1 VSSTVLSQEALHG
14 LRQVFGDRLQEGV
27 ALAPFTSSRIG
38 GPADFLLEVRSRDE
52 ISQAFEVIW
61 AHQARAFLLG
71 GGSNVLVAD
80 RGVRGVVVLNHARKV
95 SFSDETAGPRAW
107 AESGASLGSLARRAV
122 DRGWAGLEW
131 AATVPGTVGGAVV
144 GNAGAHGG
152 DTAGTLVLAEILQRS
167 KGRAEWPVEAF
178 EYGYRTSWLK
188 RHPGEIV
195 VLSAT
200 FKLTASTAES
210 TREKVQSFVAHR
222 KTTQPAG
229 ASWGSMF
236 KNPPQD
242 FAGRLIEAAGLK
254 GLREGDAEI
263 SHQHANFF
271 INRGQATADDVWRLL
286 RTAQE
291 RVEEAF
297 GVQLEMEIERVGEW
311 QDAPPAKSSPEA
323 TRS

>member
-1 VSSTVLSQEALHG
+1 VTSTALPREALQD
-14 LRQVFGDRLQEGV
+14 LRQTFADRLREGV
-27 ALAPFTSSRIG
+27 TLAPYTSSRIG
-38 GPADFLLEVRSRDE
+38 GPADFLLEVRTKDE
-52 ISQAFEVIW
+52 LQRVFETLW
-61 AHQARAFLLG
+61 AHQAQAFLLG
-71 GGSNVLVAD
+71 GGSNILVAD
-80 RGVRGVVVLNHARKV
+80 KGVRGVVILNHARNV
-95 SFSDETAGPRAW
+95 AFRDDSSGPTAW
-107 AESGASLGSLARRAV
+107 AESGASLGSLARRTV
-122 DRGWAGLEW
+122 ERGWTGMEW
-131 AATVPGTVGGAVV
+131 AATVPGTIGGAVF

-152 DTAGTLVLAEILQRS
+152 DTAGSLVLAEILQRS
-167 KGRAEWPVEAF
+167 KGRADWPPDAL

-188 RHPGEIV
+188 RHPGQAV

-200 FKLTASTAES
+200 FHLKASTVEA
-210 TREKVQSFVAHR
+210 TRETMQGFVAHR

-236 KNPPQD
+236 KNPPRD

-286 RTAQE
+286 RTAQQ

-297 GVQLEMEIERVGEW
+297 DVRLEMEIERVGDW
-311 QDAPPAKSSPEA
+311 QDGGASRYASE
-323 TRS
+323 TN

>member
-1 VSSTVLSQEALHG
+1 VTSAVISLEALQE
-14 LRQVFGDRLQEGV
+14 LRRDFGDRLQEGV

-38 GPADFLLEVRSRDE
+38 GPADFLLEVRTRHELQRVFE
-52 ISQAFEVIW
+52 ILW
-61 AHQARAFLLG
+61 AHEAQAFLLG
-71 GGSNVLVAD
+71 GGSNILVAD

-95 SFSDETAGPRAW
+95 DFHDDSPRPKVW
-107 AESGASLGSLARRAV
+107 AESGASLGSLARRTV

-131 AATVPGTVGGAVV
+131 ATTVPGTVGGAVF

-152 DTAGTLVLAEILQRS
+152 DTAGTLELAEILQRD
-167 KGRAEWPVEAF
+167 KGRAEWPVEDLD
-178 EYGYRTSWLK
+178 YGYRISWLK
-188 RHPGEIV
+188 RHPGQAV

-200 FKLTASTAES
+200 FNLMESSVES
-210 TREKVQSFVAHR
+210 TRGKMQTFVDHR
-222 KTTQPAG
+222 KTTQPGG

-236 KNPPQD
+236 KNPPKD

-271 INRGQATADDVWRLL
+271 INHGQATAEDVWQLL
-286 RTAQE
+286 QTAQR

-297 GVQLEMEIERVGEW
+297 DVRLQMEIERVGDWE
-311 QDAPPAKSSPEA
+311 DSDRTTGSREA
-323 TRS
+323 AQA

>member
-1 VSSTVLSQEALHG
+1 VVSLAALQQ
-14 LRQVFGDRLQEGV
+14 LRHVFGDRLQEGV

-38 GPADFLLEVRSRDE
+38 GPADFLLDVRTRDE
-52 ISQAFEVIW
+52 LRQAFEILW
-61 AHQARAFLLG
+61 AHEAQAFVLG

-95 SFSDETAGPRAW
+95 VFTDDPPRPKAW
-107 AESGASLGSLARRAV
+107 AESGASLGSLARRTV
-122 DRGWAGLEW
+122 ERGWAGLEW
-131 AATVPGTVGGAVV
+131 ATTVPGTVGGAVF

-152 DTAGTLVLAEILQRS
+152 DTAGSLELAEILQRS
-167 KGRAEWPVEAF
+167 KGQAEWPAKDLA
-178 EYGYRTSWLK
+178 YDYRTSWLK
-188 RHPGEIV
+188 RHPGQGV

-200 FKLTASTAES
+200 FGLAES
-210 TREKVQSFVAHR
+210 SVEATRERMQAFVAHR

-263 SHQHANFF
+263 SLQHANFF
-271 INRGQATADDVWRLL
+271 VNHGQATAEDVWRLL
-286 RTAQE
+286 STAQR

-297 GVQLEMEIERVGEW
+297 NVRLQMEIERIGDWEDSSAPGLTGETVR
-311 QDAPPAKSSPEA
+311 A
-323 TRS
+323 